1 MFLAFIRLG
10 KMFSKLSVV
19 LCYKVLET
27 TSDYAEN
34 AEIDHS
40 PKLNGM
46 FDLRQRK
53 EFWSLDCLVLLRG
66 A

>member
-1 MFLAFIRLG
+1 
-10 KMFSKLSVV
+10 MFSKLSVV

-46 FDLRQRK
+46 FDLRLRK
-53 EFWSLDCLVLLRG
+53 EFWSLDCLVLLRS